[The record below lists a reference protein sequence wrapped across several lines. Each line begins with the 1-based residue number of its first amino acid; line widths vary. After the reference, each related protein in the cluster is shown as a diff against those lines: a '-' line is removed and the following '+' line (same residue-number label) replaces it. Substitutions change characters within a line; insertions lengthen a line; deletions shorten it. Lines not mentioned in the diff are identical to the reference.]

1 MRRNTFIGTIATSA
15 LAAAGSPALGQ
26 TRLTSIVVAPLAGPE
41 VVGLYY
47 AKAQGWFRQAGLEV
61 DIQPVSNGSAGLSA
75 LLGGSVQVAY
85 MNVFSLA
92 VAHSKGIPAVMIAPG
107 ATYHTPTPVSSLL
120 TPADS
125 TITNVKELAGKT
137 IAVPLIGDMNTLGL
151 YSLLEGAGVARTDV
165 HFIEIPPA
173 SIAAALQAKRV
184 DAAAVYEPFSN
195 AAIAQGARPLARPYD
210 GVAPNFIIVG
220 WTVDRTW
227 ATNNRSQA
235 LAFAN
240 VINRGNQYG
249 NVHHQEMIPMISE
262 FTKLPAEVLA
272 KLDYPTVPPSL
283 LPSLIQPVIDLAAR
297 YQAIPASFPAR
308 ELIFDVGR

>member
-1 MRRNTFIGTIATSA
+1 MRRNAFIAAATATLAGAASPAFAQTPATS
-15 LAAAGSPALGQ
+15 
-26 TRLTSIVVAPLAGPE
+26 IIVAPLGGPD

-47 AKAQGWFRQAGLEV
+47 AKSQGWFKQAGLDV
-61 DIQPVSNGSAGLSA
+61 DIQPVSNGSAGLAA
-75 LLGGSVQVAY
+75 LLGGSVQIAY
-85 MNVFSLA
+85 TNVFSLA

-107 ATYHTPTPVSSLL
+107 AGYHTPTPVSLLL

-125 TITNVKELAGKT
+125 AITSIKELAGKT
-137 IAVPLIGDMNTLGL
+137 VAVPLIGDMNTLGL
-151 YSLLEGAGVARTDV
+151 YSLLEQAGVARTDV

-184 DAAAVYEPFSN
+184 DAAAVYAPFSN
-195 AAIAQGARPLARPYD
+195 AALAQGARPLARPYD

-220 WTVDRTW
+220 WTVDRNW
-227 ATNNRSQA
+227 AASNRSQV

-249 NVHHQEMIPMISE
+249 NAHHQDLIPMIAE
-262 FTKLPAEVLA
+262 FTKLPPEVLA
-272 KLDYPTVPPSL
+272 KLDYPTVPPALS
-283 LPSLIQPVIDLAAR
+283 PSLIQPVIDLAAK

-308 ELIFDVGR
+308 DIIFDAGH